1 MDMKFN
7 DFYHNENKY
16 MNKIM
21 PDFDQ
26 MSDIHKMPVTK
37 KIPVSVH
44 IPAKDQITSS
54 DQKRCIVTTFET

>member
-26 MSDIHKMPVTK
+26 MSNIHKMPVTK
-37 KIPVSVH
+37 KIPWQVYVH
-44 IPAKDQITSS
+44 SQESS
-54 DQKRCIVTTFET
+54 